1 MRCRDGHAGTPQRA
15 VSHESRIRRGTHTAW
30 LLLLAAATL
39 AACSVPRAPGDSP
52 ADLIRA
58 ADLDAEGELRS
69 VHLSDLDDDGDIDLL
84 SAYAQPQQ
92 ILWYENTGAGRFSEA
107 RRIGELADREAEKAR
122 TDPKLAEAGEEP
134 QRRGMDAFLMG
145 AMEGEAGLRLFF
157 LGTEHPGP

>member
-84 SAYAQPQQ
+84 SAYAEPQQ
-92 ILWYENTGAGRFSEA
+92 ILWYENTGAGRFAEG
-107 RRIGELADREAEKAR
+107 RRIGE
-122 TDPKLAEAGEEP
+122 LAEAGEEP